1 MRQRSGHHCINRML
15 ERKNR
20 KQMMPGYPS
29 PELTAF
35 LTSSSHLS
43 TISKQLHESMAG
55 FIEKT
60 VGESVYQAIPFP
72 SHFEIGSYGAVLPT
86 VALTVH
92 REKNATM
99 PRNRKSAKVMIH
111 IVWWKYPGR
120 IDWDPFDKMALQVV
134 TAQSMF
140 WAARRMFRAARKNWL
155 PRFGRIDVLRSPP
168 LYSTISFQ
176 LTYSRPLSGW
186 RHPVW
191 LRRWLWQWWRHTCL
205 CVHM

>member
-1 MRQRSGHHCINRML
+1 MKGQGAEKGICRRTGPLGTSLQEDEGIADKRMMRQRSGHHCINRML

-29 PELTAF
+29 SELTAF

-111 IVWWKYPGR
+111 IV
-120 IDWDPFDKMALQVV
+120 
-134 TAQSMF
+134 
-140 WAARRMFRAARKNWL
+140 
-155 PRFGRIDVLRSPP
+155 
-168 LYSTISFQ
+168 
-176 LTYSRPLSGW
+176 
-186 RHPVW
+186 
-191 LRRWLWQWWRHTCL
+191 
-205 CVHM
+205 